1 MFIFTLQIIL
11 LLSLGLMV
19 YIVARKIPVISDNVD
34 EIESHNSVSSKIES
48 LINSIPLDKID
59 FVLSQFLEK
68 TLRKTKLL
76 LMKLDNYLNHHLEKF
91 KNVKQ
96 ATNLQKEKK
105 LALFEKLTEDN
116 NIQEEASEEKT
127 EDIYVKPE
135 GEEEADNSDII
146 I

>member
-1 MFIFTLQIIL
+1 
-11 LLSLGLMV
+11 MV